1 MKKIVLVNAHWNNR
15 GDEAALRA
23 IIDGILE
30 NTENVHITIIFKDK
44 GNIVQFPYKE
54 QVDYVTARYL
64 PEYMQM
70 RLAIFSQGKIGC
82 DLEMRKVINTI
93 EHADLVVYAPGGAV
107 VSDRFWWKKQLEYL
121 FPIAYA
127 QKKHIPVFFAA
138 PSIGPFSKTYK
149 YRNRVLKRVD
159 AICVRESISYQEL
172 KKEGLEKNVT
182 VTIDS
187 AFLND
192 ISKTQMEKEMKNETA
207 LCAFL
212 NNYQKV
218 IGVTITDFAWHVEYG
233 KDNKLKGQIKRT
245 FQEFIQLLGKRRIG
259 VVLIP
264 QLFGNQ
270 NDKKYL
276 QEFEWENTYL
286 LGDDKDAYFQQ
297 YMISKLYGV
306 IGMRY
311 HSNIFAA
318 KMGVPFIPIVY
329 EEKMRG
335 FVEYAGWENLAIALE
350 NLSVEELCRQY
361 EYMETNYTDLCKIVW
376 NERTK
381 WKKQAQR
388 TLNDLL
394 QLL

>member
-1 MKKIVLVNAHWNNR
+1 LVNAHWNNR

>member
-335 FVEYAGWENLAIALE
+335 FVEHAGWENLAIALE

>member
-1 MKKIVLVNAHWNNR
+1 LKKIVLVNAHWNNR

>member
-64 PEYMQM
+64 QEYMQM

>member
-1 MKKIVLVNAHWNNR
+1 MVNAHWNNR

-245 FQEFIQLLGKRRIG
+245 FQEFIQLLGKWRIG

>member
-1 MKKIVLVNAHWNNR
+1 M
-15 GDEAALRA
+15 
-23 IIDGILE
+23 
-30 NTENVHITIIFKDK
+30 
-44 GNIVQFPYKE
+44 
-54 QVDYVTARYL
+54 
-64 PEYMQM
+64 
-70 RLAIFSQGKIGC
+70 
-82 DLEMRKVINTI
+82 
-93 EHADLVVYAPGGAV
+93 
-107 VSDRFWWKKQLEYL
+107 
-121 FPIAYA
+121 
-127 QKKHIPVFFAA
+127 
-138 PSIGPFSKTYK
+138 
-149 YRNRVLKRVD
+149 
-159 AICVRESISYQEL
+159 
-172 KKEGLEKNVT
+172 
-182 VTIDS
+182 
-187 AFLND
+187 
-192 ISKTQMEKEMKNETA
+192 
-207 LCAFL
+207 
-212 NNYQKV
+212 
-218 IGVTITDFAWHVEYG
+218 
-233 KDNKLKGQIKRT
+233 
-245 FQEFIQLLGKRRIG
+245 
-259 VVLIP
+259 IP

>member
-1 MKKIVLVNAHWNNR
+1 MVNAHWNNR

-361 EYMETNYTDLCKIVW
+361 EYMETNYIDLCKIVW

>member
-1 MKKIVLVNAHWNNR
+1 MVNAHWNNR

>member
-1 MKKIVLVNAHWNNR
+1 MVNAHWNNR

-335 FVEYAGWENLAIALE
+335 FVEYAGWENLAIELE

>member
-1 MKKIVLVNAHWNNR
+1 MVNAHWNNR

-82 DLEMRKVINTI
+82 DLEMRKVIKTI

-276 QEFEWENTYL
+276 QEFEGENTYL

-376 NERTK
+376 NEKSK

>member
-1 MKKIVLVNAHWNNR
+1 MVNAHWNNR

-335 FVEYAGWENLAIALE
+335 FAEYAGWENLAIALE